1 MALPKSNKHSFLFFY
16 YFFFPKKKVSY
27 IMDDVDFNHIQIN
40 YELCINRIH
49 LIKVKRNQQVD
60 KVVMQDKDYKL

>member
-1 MALPKSNKHSFLFFY
+1 
-16 YFFFPKKKVSY
+16 
-27 IMDDVDFNHIQIN
+27 MDDVDFNHIQIN